1 MHYTF
6 DSHYLILFEIQWLS
20 TNFREQTSGM
30 LSGIMTRKELFYPNS
45 FIIARVPVEFQIT
58 VTPDS
63 HRGQQKRV
71 EDVV

>member
-1 MHYTF
+1 MP
-6 DSHYLILFEIQWLS
+6 
-20 TNFREQTSGM
+20 
-30 LSGIMTRKELFYPNS
+30 SGIMTRKELFYPNS

-63 HRGQQKRV
+63 HRGQQKRE